1 MQLETKAQIAKTTLS
16 LLTLTTSLFLL
27 GILVLVL
34 CVGLQIDPFGKPQR
48 HFWVLFLLDL

>member
-34 CVGLQIDPFGKPQR
+34 CVGLQIDPFR
-48 HFWVLFLLDL
+48 ETTTHFWVLFLLDL